1 VKKYKEI
8 LGQWINIKQDIP
20 LDEKKKKRMLSAVEN
35 GIDKHQ
41 VESQTGAPLALQH
54 KYVLL

>member
-20 LDEKKKKRMLSAVEN
+20 LDEKEVNALAVEN
-35 GIDKHQ
+35 GIDKH
-41 VESQTGAPLALQH
+41 
-54 KYVLL
+54 